1 MLSLAAQSLALYG
14 TQEALSNC
22 FLGGWMNGWL
32 CVRVDEEA
40 VQWEPIGTRKWSCE
54 SWASKFLPLCGP

>member
-22 FLGGWMNGWL
+22 FLGGWMNGWS

-40 VQWEPIGTRKWSCE
+40 VRSTKGVHRHQEVE
-54 SWASKFLPLCGP
+54 L